1 MISGAIPRLSR
12 PKAISSS
19 TMSETK
25 PLTGFWPTIPTTSAN
40 SPGFNALVLL
50 PATLISPVRIPPV

>member
-1 MISGAIPRLSR
+1 
-12 PKAISSS
+12 
-19 TMSETK
+19 MSETK